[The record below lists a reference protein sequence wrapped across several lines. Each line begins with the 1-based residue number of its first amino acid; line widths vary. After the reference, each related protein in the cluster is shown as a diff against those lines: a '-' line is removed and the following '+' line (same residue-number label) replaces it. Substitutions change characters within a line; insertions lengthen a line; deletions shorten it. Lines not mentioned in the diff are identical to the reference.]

1 MRPTHDL
8 FFFNELS
15 ARRGRRVLPWLLC
28 LGCALG
34 AFVHMGQAATGGG
47 AEASG
52 KTAPQERPRM
62 RTPGPDYRL
71 APLDTV
77 QIEVFNQPDMR
88 SEQRLTANGEIRF
101 FLIGDVVLQGLTVRE
116 AEKRL
121 EQLLRDGEFFID
133 PQVIVSVQEY
143 SERLI
148 NVLGQ
153 VRNPTRVAIP
163 QEMDSMGILEAITLA
178 GGFTRIARTDKVQV
192 TRRDAQGGEEKTIV
206 NVQQLLDRKRPA
218 EAKEFQLQAGDVVY
232 VEERTL

>member
-1 MRPTHDL
+1 
-8 FFFNELS
+8 
-15 ARRGRRVLPWLLC
+15 
-28 LGCALG
+28 
-34 AFVHMGQAATGGG
+34 
-47 AEASG
+47 
-52 KTAPQERPRM
+52 M

-121 EQLLRDGEFFID
+121 EQLLRDGEFFVD